1 MIDNEVYEKLQHAL
15 KEAEDSKREAYE
27 ESCRRRKVERDTIE
41 ASRKVSF
48 ELLNLYFN
56 FS

>member
-48 ELLNLYFN
+48 ELLNFYFN
-56 FS
+56 LS